1 MQQRRRRRT
10 FTPAFK
16 AEVVERCRKG
26 DRSTPKWHGNSCRV
40 TSACVTSSRSSA
52 VLMEQAAK
60 AIAAFH
66 PAVHGV
72 VDAGL
77 DCAGAGQLGQTPV
90 GLLGGGATIDGDVV
104 LGDGNC

>member
-1 MQQRRRRRT
+1 
-10 FTPAFK
+10 
-16 AEVVERCRKG
+16 
-26 DRSTPKWHGNSCRV
+26 
-40 TSACVTSSRSSA
+40 
-52 VLMEQAAK
+52 MEQAAK

-90 GLLGGGATIDGDVV
+90 GLQGGGATIDGDVV